1 LRALV
6 VVCDGL
12 ADRPLREGGL
22 TPLERA
28 ETPQMDRIAE
38 EGICGLMDPIAPGI
52 TPGSDTAHLSLL
64 GYDPFQTYSGRG
76 PFEAAGAGL
85 PLRKGDVAF
94 RVNFATVDE
103 NLLLR
108 DRRAG
113 RLRDG
118 RELEELLRGIRVE
131 GAEILFRSTSSHRAV
146 LVLRGKG
153 LSHQVSS
160 NDPHTTGVRVEGVR
174 PLSAAGRKTARILNE
189 FLRKAREVLEEAP
202 LNRRRREQGLP
213 PANYLLVRG
222 GGTVPSLEP
231 LESRFSLRGACVAA
245 AALVRGVC
253 RLAGMEVAEVPT
265 STTGVDTDLEAEV
278 AEVERRLEE
287 SDLVLYSIKGFDEV
301 SHDGDA
307 RRKIEFIERFDGYLP
322 RLREMADFLVL
333 TADHSTPVEV
343 REHTADPVPVVIAG
357 PGVRTDE
364 VRRFGERS
372 CARGGLGR
380 IKGTEL
386 LPILVDLMGR
396 SRKFGA

>member
-1 LRALV
+1 
-6 VVCDGL
+6 
-12 ADRPLREGGL
+12 
-22 TPLERA
+22 
-28 ETPQMDRIAE
+28 
-38 EGICGLMDPIAPGI
+38 
-52 TPGSDTAHLSLL
+52 
-64 GYDPFQTYSGRG
+64 
-76 PFEAAGAGL
+76 
-85 PLRKGDVAF
+85 
-94 RVNFATVDE
+94 
-103 NLLLR
+103 
-108 DRRAG
+108 
-113 RLRDG
+113 
-118 RELEELLRGIRVE
+118 
-131 GAEILFRSTSSHRAV
+131 
-146 LVLRGKG
+146 
-153 LSHQVSS
+153 
-160 NDPHTTGVRVEGVR
+160 
-174 PLSAAGRKTARILNE
+174 
-189 FLRKAREVLEEAP
+189 
-202 LNRRRREQGLP
+202 
-213 PANYLLVRG
+213 
-222 GGTVPSLEP
+222 
-231 LESRFSLRGACVAA
+231 
-245 AALVRGVC
+245 
-253 RLAGMEVAEVPT
+253 VAEVPT

-380 IKGTEL
+380 IRGTEL